1 SCFSCNA
8 NVFVK
13 RRGLVELKFACQR
26 GAEGRESLT
35 VKAEHGKKI
44 LTVPSNTYLLLHCI
58 KVGAPAYVHV
68 REWRR
73 NSAIWARNVQWLLV
87 EVVNGNGGTSFVSR
101 EISAKQMEFLDT
113 IAE

>member
-1 SCFSCNA
+1 M
-8 NVFVK
+8 
-13 RRGLVELKFACQR
+13 VELKFACQR
-26 GAEGRESLT
+26 GAEGRECLT
-35 VKAEHGKKI
+35 VKAEHWKEN

-58 KVGAPAYVHV
+58 KVGAPVHVHV

-87 EVVNGNGGTSFVSR
+87 EAVTGNGESLFVSR
-101 EISAKQMEFLDT
+101 EISAKQTEFLDT